1 MTSPPPAAFKVEFQT
16 HPNYNPRRWL
26 IKEGKSA
33 RGNLKDS
40 RERSDTTQMF
50 KVEGFIEEVTVWQ
63 ILKKKN
69 TDVKI
74 CVQ

>member
-1 MTSPPPAAFKVEFQT
+1 
-16 HPNYNPRRWL
+16 
-26 IKEGKSA
+26 
-33 RGNLKDS
+33 
-40 RERSDTTQMF
+40 MF

-74 CVQ
+74 CVQWGREEVVYSVEQRSGIIPTCLFNIVTGYITDYTGEIAFNNGL